1 MEVNYILVDI
11 RNSDDV
17 FSKRFDGSKMT
28 NFYNIPMNMIRFNKQ
43 SLESHLKYVDKIFIV
58 CQSGKRSEFI
68 KQKYFSN
75 NDNVIV
81 EDALKFKNFTR
92 PGDHT
97 VKLADGTE
105 ITVHITGTFAFNL
118 YNLTRIIQ
126 IMLGCI
132 MIINSLLLW
141 NNNNLIAP
149 LVILFLFGCMAVY
162 NAITNTC
169 TLSMLLKDMLN

>member
-1 MEVNYILVDI
+1 MEENYILVDI

-43 SLESHLKYVDKIFIV
+43 SLESHLKYVDKIYIV

-68 KQKYFSN
+68 KEKYFPK
-75 NDNVIV
+75 NDKIV
-81 EDALKFKNFTR
+81 VDSAIKFKNFTK
-92 PGDHT
+92 PGEYT
-97 VKLADGTE
+97 LKLADNTE

-126 IMLGCI
+126 IMLGSI
-132 MIINSLLLW
+132 MIINSVLLW
-141 NNNNLIAP
+141 NNNKILAP
-149 LVILFLFGCMAVY
+149 LVIIFLFGCMAVY

-169 TLSMLLKDMLN
+169 TLSLLLKNILN